1 MRSHST
7 PLVQFVKILVTAKD
21 QDPSFCFFFCCLS
34 SLSALFQLL
43 ISSHLPLLFLF
54 YVSLSLFLLC
64 SCCLLYSS
72 SVNTLSTFVSLFLI
86 VLFCGSVQ
94 IHLVLKM
101 KGLFLHQLYMLQFV
115 LLSLMVSCFLFIFI
129 FLFLHVFV
137 ITIGCFLQIPI
148 SHYLLL
154 EYFEIFHFVF
164 LSNYFWGFT
173 LLSP

>member
-129 FLFLHVFV
+129 FLF
-137 ITIGCFLQIPI
+137 CFFSCICYNNMVLFFSRFPL
-148 SHYLLL
+148 SLYLLL
-154 EYFEIFHFVF
+154 EYFEILGISFCVF
-164 LSNYFWGFT
+164 R
-173 LLSP
+173 